1 MYSRNNLVSERSSIL
16 MVDPWMEWMERM
28 EKQFSNLQAMVK
40 GATIVLDKN
49 SKEVIEINRRLSKE
63 ERNFEENSKARTSDK
78 SHHGNLSFMPSLD
91 F

>member
-1 MYSRNNLVSERSSIL
+1 
-16 MVDPWMEWMERM
+16 MEWMERM

-49 SKEVIEINRRLSKE
+49 SKEVIEINIRLSRE
-63 ERNFEENSKARTSDK
+63 ERNFEENSTARTSDK
-78 SHHGNLSFMPSLD
+78 SHHENLNFMPSLD